1 MKGFGFAHRPPQ
13 RHLFKWVPL
22 ALCLMLV
29 LALPARSQQ
38 ITPTNHPTLQQPI
51 GQPVGGD
58 RDDIPQGPTPQDE
71 RLLRALN
78 ADRQKSMVADA
89 NKLLRLAK
97 ELNAEI
103 SRTKPDSLTLDQL
116 RKMAE
121 IEKLA
126 RNVKEKMSTS
136 VRATPGFLPPMQPLN

>member
-1 MKGFGFAHRPPQ
+1 MKPFGFACRTPQ
-13 RHLFKWVPL
+13 RLLFRWAPPVF
-22 ALCLMLV
+22 CLLLV

-38 ITPTNHPTLQQPI
+38 VTPTSHPTLQQPI
-51 GQPVGGD
+51 GQAVGGD
-58 RDDIPQGPTPQDE
+58 RDDIPQGPTIQDE

-78 ADRQKSMVADA
+78 ADRQRSMVADA

-103 SRTKPDSLTLDQL
+103 ARTNPDSLTLDQL
-116 RKMAE
+116 HKMAE

-126 RNVKEKMSTS
+126 RNVREKMSTS
-136 VRATPGFLPPMQPLN
+136 VRATPNFLPPMQTLQ